1 MKKRSISLALSLC
14 LVLALLAGCGQK
26 QKVETTSFTD
36 SCGRV
41 VDVPVNIERIVPSGS
56 YAQIILYTLCP
67 EKLISLSTGIT
78 RTQKPYFDETIQ
90 SLPVTGQFY
99 GGGSTV
105 NYEEIISLAPD
116 IILDI
121 GEAKENIAKDMDQLQ
136 EKTGIPV
143 IFIEANLNTM
153 AEAYDTLGAL
163 LGVEEQ
169 GSACATYIRDVFS
182 DVAEKTAQ
190 LQEGE
195 RKRVLY
201 AQGEYGTEVLGQG
214 SIHAEV
220 LEYAGAVN
228 VAVLPD
234 VVSKGGN
241 EVSMEQ
247 ILQWDPEVVIL
258 APDANYDEIFDD
270 PLWAGV
276 QAVQNG
282 AVYEAPN
289 GPYNWMD
296 QPPSV
301 QRVLAI
307 QWLANLLYP
316 ARFDY
321 DMVKQ
326 AQEFYS
332 LFWHYDLSQKEA
344 EMLLQNSTFVTEGE
358 RGA

>member
-1 MKKRSISLALSLC
+1 MKKRSISLALALC
-14 LVLALLAGCGQK
+14 LVLGLLAGCGQK
-26 QKVETTSFTD
+26 QEVGTRSFTD

-41 VDVPVNIERIVPSGS
+41 VDVPVDIQRIVPSGS

-78 RTQKPYFDETIQ
+78 RKQKPYFDEEMQ

-116 IILDI
+116 IIIDI
-121 GEAKENIAKDMDQLQ
+121 GEAKDSIAEDMDQLQ

-143 IFIEANLNTM
+143 IFIEADLATM
-153 AEAYDTLGAL
+153 AEAYDALGAF

-169 GSACATYIRDVFS
+169 GSACAAYIRNVFS
-182 DVAEKTAQ
+182 ETAEKTAQ
-190 LQEGE
+190 LKESE

-201 AQGEYGTEVLGQG
+201 AQGEYGTEVLGRG

-228 VAVLPD
+228 VAELPE

-247 ILQWDPEVVIL
+247 ILQWNPEVVIL

-270 PLWAGV
+270 ALWAGV

-282 AVYEAPN
+282 AVYEAPI

-316 ARFDY
+316 ELFDY

-332 LFWHYDLSQKEA
+332 LFWHYDLSQEEA
-344 EMLLQNSTFVTEGE
+344 EALLQNSTLAEKGE
-358 RGA
+358 TAA